1 MECSAGSF
9 AVTKDKHKNDKR
21 SKHLVTHKCGHSQN
35 FTVFEADKE
44 VWLSDLA
51 ESDCSSCWLKKQ
63 PPSFSLRTSAT
74 LGPAIDVMMGYPIR
88 EELKA
93 RGYRFQRPRWMKWF
107 HTEAEREEELLW
119 ARERGFEVQG
129 G

>member
-1 MECSAGSF
+1 M
-9 AVTKDKHKNDKR
+9 TKDKHKNDKR